1 MMTSEADENYDE
13 KIEKMV
19 TMTVAAAKGIV
30 PLGQIALPIA
40 QISQSHLA
48 PPEARDFAK
57 ALTRILQGERDPLT
71 LVEDLTP
78 TLAEAVWDTL
88 AQIEEPLPEWDE
100 VEREALTFEQLIEK
114 VAEACTGEV
123 MLWQQL
129 WTFTQELEA
138 DLRLAPEIRTL
149 GTVLQKILAGERQ
162 AYLLDELAP
171 EHHWAV
177 AELLAWLNER
187 AVAPPEISDPPVD
200 EA

>member
-123 MLWQQL
+123 MLW
-129 WTFTQELEA
+129 
-138 DLRLAPEIRTL
+138 
-149 GTVLQKILAGERQ
+149 
-162 AYLLDELAP
+162 
-171 EHHWAV
+171 
-177 AELLAWLNER
+177 
-187 AVAPPEISDPPVD
+187 
-200 EA
+200 

>member
-1 MMTSEADENYDE
+1 MTPEADENYDE

-149 GTVLQKILAGERQ
+149 GAVLQKILAGERQ
-162 AYLLDELAP
+162 AYLLDELAA

-187 AVAPPEISDPPVD
+187 AVAPPKISDPPVD